1 MLNLVSERKISVTT
15 NPFFGLDQIPKLVEY
30 VESGKMSGKAL
41 VVVDEV
47 EQQRVKN
54 KQVEEV

>member
-1 MLNLVSERKISVTT
+1 MVNLVAERKISVTT

-30 VESGKMSGKAL
+30 VETGKMSGKA
-41 VVVDEV
+41 VVIVDKV

-54 KQVEEV
+54 EQVEEV